1 MATDIHASFRNIVL
15 EIKRLQEPGDVRASI
30 ETFSGWIT
38 DSSGGQIVLNTRI
51 DKEIRAV
58 ADWLRE
64 QRPATKS
71 QYTLKE
77 WRNFVRGSFG
87 DPLAALD
94 LSAKDEEN
102 GKKLKKAIEVA
113 VDAAPKTAP
122 ILFMTIGCTL
132 FEEPLPAPLAIGSV
146 LFETKADW
154 LARAEKTEQITPKV
168 RKRLERAFVGR
179 RLAKPKDHW
188 QKHDEDAILGVL
200 KSSKLVCTVETRDL
214 APAMAEV
221 RAVIGARLA
230 LTALA
235 LFWAKPSF
243 ALEGFHLSVDPGTR
257 KVARLFFVPSGR
269 HVAGGSRLVGRPH
282 GPSVRPQS
290 LSKFLAKARDLLD
303 VAGRMIECWTST
315 SAYDQATPV
324 LRNLAQS
331 LFFFSEG
338 CREENDL
345 MAIVKF
351 ISALEA
357 LAQGQKAAKI
367 AALLKARIRFK
378 KNAKVYADK
387 DIDGVVDWLYS
398 KHRSRTLHG
407 TNPDILHDWSDARG
421 LAEVLTRVCLV
432 ACMEWVIQNPTE
444 SDPKKLLT

>member
-1 MATDIHASFRNIVL
+1 LATDIHASFREIVL
-15 EIKRLQEPGDVRASI
+15 EIKRIQEPGGLRASI
-30 ETFSGWIT
+30 GFSGWIT
-38 DSSGGQIVLNTRI
+38 DTSGGQVVLTTKI
-51 DKEIRAV
+51 EKEIRAV

-64 QRPATKS
+64 QRPTTKS
-71 QYTLKE
+71 QHTLKE
-77 WRNFVRGSFG
+77 WRSFVRSTFA

-94 LSAKDEEN
+94 FSAKDEEN
-102 GKKLKKAIEVA
+102 AKKLKKAIETA
-113 VDAAPKTAP
+113 LDAAPKTAP

-132 FEEPLPAPLAIGSV
+132 FQEPLSVPLAIGPV
-146 LFETKADW
+146 LFETKSDW
-154 LARAEKTEQITPKV
+154 LARAERAGQIAPKV
-168 RKRLERAFVGR
+168 RKRLERAFAGR

-230 LTALA
+230 LTALT
-235 LFWAKPSF
+235 LFWQKPSS
-243 ALEGFHLSVDPGTR
+243 ALEGFHLSVDPGSR
-257 KVARLFFVPSGR
+257 WVKRLYFVPSGK
-269 HVAGGSRLVGRPH
+269 HAAGGSRLVGNPH
-282 GPSVRPQS
+282 GQSVKPKT
-290 LSKFLAKARDLLD
+290 LSAFLGEARDLLD
-303 VAGRMIECWTST
+303 VAGRMIECWTNT
-315 SAYDQATPV
+315 DAYDQATPI
-324 LRNLAQS
+324 LRSLAQS
-331 LFFFSEG
+331 LFFFSAG

-351 ISALEA
+351 ISALET
-357 LAQGQKAAKI
+357 LAQGQKATKI

-378 KNAKVYADK
+378 KNAKIYADK
-387 DIDGVVDWLYS
+387 DIDVVVDWLYS

-421 LAEVLTRVCLV
+421 VAETLARLCLV
-432 ACMEWVIQNPTE
+432 NCMDWAIQNPTE

>member
-1 MATDIHASFRNIVL
+1 VREV
-15 EIKRLQEPGDVRASI
+15 KRLQEPGGVRASI
-30 ETFSGWIT
+30 DTFSGWIT
-38 DSSGGQIVLNTRI
+38 DSSGRQFILNTEAE
-51 DKEIRAV
+51 KEIHAV
-58 ADWLRE
+58 ADWLRD

-71 QYTLKE
+71 QHTLKE
-77 WRNFVRGSFG
+77 WRHFVRSNFG
-87 DPLAALD
+87 DALAALD

-102 GKKLKKAIEVA
+102 GKKLKKAIEAA

-154 LARAEKTEQITPKV
+154 LARAEKTKQITPKV

-179 RLAKPKDHW
+179 RLAKPKDYW

-214 APAMAEV
+214 APAMAEA

-230 LTALA
+230 QTALA
-235 LFWAKPSF
+235 LFWKKPSS

-269 HVAGGSRLVGRPH
+269 HVAGGHRLVGRPH

-290 LSKFLAKARDLLD
+290 LSKFLEEARDLLD

-315 SAYDQATPV
+315 SAYDQGTTV

>member
-1 MATDIHASFRNIVL
+1 MATDIHASFRSIVQ
-15 EIKRLQEPGDVRASI
+15 EIKRLQEPGGVRASI

-38 DSSGGQIVLNTRI
+38 HSSGGQIVLSTKI

-64 QRPATKS
+64 QRPSAKS
-71 QYTLKE
+71 QHTLKE
-77 WRNFVRGSFG
+77 WRNFVRSSFG

-94 LSAKDEEN
+94 LSARDEEN
-102 GKKLKKAIEVA
+102 GRKLKKAIEVA

-132 FEEPLPAPLAIGSV
+132 FEEPLPAPLAIGPV
-146 LFETKADW
+146 LFETKVDW

-168 RKRLERAFVGR
+168 RKRLERAFAGR
-179 RLAKPKDHW
+179 RLAKPKDPW
-188 QKHDEDAILGVL
+188 QKQNEDAILGVL
-200 KSSKLVCTVETRDL
+200 KSSKLVCTVETRNL
-214 APAMAEV
+214 APAMAEA

-230 LTALA
+230 LTALS
-235 LFWAKPSF
+235 LFWEKPSST
-243 ALEGFHLSVDPGTR
+243 LEGFHLSVDPGSR
-257 KVARLFFVPSGR
+257 KVARLLFVPSGK
-269 HVAGGSRLVGRPH
+269 HVAGGSRLVGHDH
-282 GPSVRPQS
+282 GQSVRPQS
-290 LSKFLAKARDLLD
+290 LGEFLAKARDLLD

-315 SAYDQATPV
+315 GAYDQATPV
-324 LRNLAQS
+324 LRHLAQS

-378 KNAKVYADK
+378 KDVKVYADK

-421 LAEVLTRVCLV
+421 LAEVLTRLCLV
-432 ACMEWVIQNPTE
+432 ACMKWFIQNPTE
-444 SDPKKLLT
+444 SDPKGLLA